1 MNNRT
6 KIINFY
12 FIKKLAFI
20 LITFLLIIL
29 IITNIRLSHNCL
41 YESQC
46 YDDSIHEN
54 IENKLFEMSI
64 KLNKAMQTIGKLKCE
79 IDKSFNHVWPRGD
92 WCFFRNLQHKNMTQ
106 YRTDLRLA
114 KALSHFL
121 KDKIVAS
128 FGDGRGIYKEI
139 IDELNEV
146 ILYDAFDGS
155 PYAELNSKGNVK
167 FLDLTIQIYHLDQ
180 YDWVLSIGV
189 GQHIPIESEN
199 VYLDNLKK
207 HAKEG
212 VILSWDRQDFDYVK
226 FKLESIGFKHDL
238 KASIYLKN
246 RSELNWIKENIN
258 VFRKK
263 LIYK

>member
-1 MNNRT
+1 MEL
-6 KIINFY
+6 INY
-12 FIKKLAFI
+12 
-20 LITFLLIIL
+20 
-29 IITNIRLSHNCL
+29 
-41 YESQC
+41 
-46 YDDSIHEN
+46 
-54 IENKLFEMSI
+54 
-64 KLNKAMQTIGKLKCE
+64 
-79 IDKSFNHVWPRGD
+79 
-92 WCFFRNLQHKNMTQ
+92 
-106 YRTDLRLA
+106 
-114 KALSHFL
+114 L
-121 KDKIVAS
+121 KDEMEK
-128 FGDGRGIYKEI
+128 
-139 IDELNEV
+139 LNEV

-167 FLDLTIQIYHLDQ
+167 FLDLTIPIYHLDQ
-180 YDWVLSIGV
+180 YDWVLSVGV
-189 GQHIPIESEN
+189 GEHIPIESEN

-238 KASIYLKN
+238 KSSIYLKN